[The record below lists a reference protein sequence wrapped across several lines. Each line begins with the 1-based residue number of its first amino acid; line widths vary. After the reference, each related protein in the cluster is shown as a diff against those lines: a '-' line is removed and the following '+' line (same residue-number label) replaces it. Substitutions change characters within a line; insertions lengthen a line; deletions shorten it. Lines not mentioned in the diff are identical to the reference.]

1 MERVNINETTT
12 KKERVLIYKTT
23 KLSERVK
30 RRKTTI
36 QMERVKRHK
45 TTIQV
50 ERVNEPKTT
59 IERERVIRLKTTKE
73 KERVTLDKATTK
85 EERAMSAEL
94 PTDLLFYVRDDEG
107 ETWAYQLVTKPLAA
121 LYWKPSSYP
130 LKLNDIKIVT
140 KCTGEVRKQL
150 KRLILRDIT
159 ECEK

>member
-1 MERVNINETTT
+1 
-12 KKERVLIYKTT
+12 
-23 KLSERVK
+23 
-30 RRKTTI
+30 
-36 QMERVKRHK
+36 MERVKRHK

-59 IERERVIRLKTTKE
+59 IERERVIRLKATNIK
-73 KERVTLDKATTK
+73 KRVTLDKATTK

>member
-1 MERVNINETTT
+1 
-12 KKERVLIYKTT
+12 
-23 KLSERVK
+23 
-30 RRKTTI
+30 
-36 QMERVKRHK
+36 MERVKRHK

>member
-1 MERVNINETTT
+1 MPKTPIER
-12 KKERVLIYKTT
+12 KRVMVGKTT
-23 KLSERVK
+23 SDS
-30 RRKTTI
+30 
-36 QMERVKRHK
+36 
-45 TTIQV
+45 
-50 ERVNEPKTT
+50 
-59 IERERVIRLKTTKE
+59 ERVIRLKTTKE